1 MRKTFLFLCLFSLLS
16 ISTIPSWGQKNG
28 HHVVIPG
35 KGNIDVEQFINGI
48 DTNMDISQLSLAE
61 LRIVRNGFAARQGHI
76 FMDAPLREIFSQ
88 TSWYDSLMWARFEK
102 TEATKG
108 YGWSEDPDDNTFK
121 PLPLSYTK
129 AEQAFIN
136 RIQQREKELR
146 KTQYHPREGY
156 LEDPDKMLNTFQLKT
171 FDPLLK
177 DKLGRNGF
185 AIVPGKKIQLFH
197 VYEKND
203 YSDFPSFVTTDLY
216 LQLFHF
222 YFDAIVRDIEEKTLD
237 SLVLTLC
244 QTMYE
249 NVSAKARTTTDKR
262 MKSANE
268 YCQAYFAIA
277 QALLTGKEAP
287 AVSPQYAPM
296 VKEELQKIYAS
307 EDDFSEFLDYKDV
320 KYSYSLFRPRGH
332 YSRNERIQRYFRG
345 MMWLQN
351 VHFGTDKPQQM
362 AYAMALASAVN
373 GNEKAKRAYQEV
385 FEPMTF
391 IFGKPDNVT
400 IFQVYEEIQKTGL
413 PIEKLLKSKRALRQ
427 LGQRVEALGER
438 QTRIRPKFEVTSHCK
453 INFMPQRYMPDA
465 EVLNEM
471 IDAKNDPTKRGVPSA
486 LDVFAAMGNTLAEK
500 ILLGDLHAAEQWEG
514 FLPTLANMKQRMGEI
529 EWDETVATRWLNS
542 LLVMTGEDA
551 NYPYFMQTEQWGK
564 KNLNTAL
571 ASYAELKHDAILY
584 AKQPAGAEC
593 GGYGPPDPI
602 LKGYVE
608 PNVPFWN
615 RAIALCQTLK
625 EVLQRYHLMTEKATA
640 TTDALIEQAQFLLQ
654 VSQKELQHKPLTET
668 EYHQI
673 EFIGSTYEYISLQLA
688 KEDEQFLDG
697 WDNVHGADREVS
709 IVADVYTANAPNNPQ
724 KSILYEATGP
734 AYEIYVVVEIDGNLV
749 LTRGAVLSYREF
761 TRPLGEQRLTD
772 EDWQQYRR
780 QHPSYGIPQWM
791 DEIIV
796 PLEKEPEDNEELF
809 YSSGC

>member
-1 MRKTFLFLCLFSLLS
+1 MRKTLLFFTLLLVS
-16 ISTIPSWGQKNG
+16 IIPTWGLQKG
-28 HHVVIPG
+28 HPVIIPG
-35 KGNIDVEQFINGI
+35 KGNIDVEQFIKGI
-48 DTNMDISQLSLAE
+48 DTNMDISNLSLAE
-61 LRIVRNGFAARQGHI
+61 LRIVRNGFAALQGHI
-76 FMDAPLREIFSQ
+76 FMDAPLREIFRQ

-108 YGWSEDPDDNTFK
+108 YGYNDDNPNDFTFK
-121 PLPLSYTK
+121 PLPLSFTK
-129 AEQAFIN
+129 AEQVFIE
-136 RIQQREKELR
+136 RIQQRERELR
-146 KTQYHPREGY
+146 KTQYNPREGY
-156 LEDPDKMLNTFQLKT
+156 LVDPDKMLNTFQLST
-171 FDPLLK
+171 FDPQLK

-185 AIVPGKKIQLFH
+185 AIVPGNKIQLFH

-222 YFDAIVRDIEEKTLD
+222 YFDAVVRDIEEKTLD
-237 SLVLTLC
+237 SLVQVLC
-244 QTMYE
+244 RTMYDE
-249 NVSAKARTTTDKR
+249 VSVRAKTTTDKR
-262 MKSANE
+262 WRAANE
-268 YCQAYFAIA
+268 YVQAYFSIA
-277 QALLTGKEAP
+277 YSLLTGQDPLPVATTYT
-287 AVSPQYAPM
+287 QM
-296 VKEELQKIYAS
+296 VQDELRKINAS
-307 EDDFSEFLDYKDV
+307 QDDFSDFLDYHDV
-320 KYSYSLFRPRGH
+320 YYSYSLFRPRGH
-332 YSRNERIQRYFRG
+332 YTRNERIQRYFRA

-362 AYAMALASAVN
+362 AYAVALADAVN
-373 GNEKAKRAYQEV
+373 SNKKVQKAYSDV
-385 FEPMTF
+385 FSPMTF

-400 IFQVYEEIQKTGL
+400 IQQVYEEVQKMG
-413 PIEKLLKSKRALRQ
+413 IGMEKLLKSKRAMRL
-427 LGQRVEALGER
+427 LGQRIEMIGES

-471 IDAKNDPTKRGVPSA
+471 VDAKNTPTKRGVPSA
-486 LDVFAAMGNTLAEK
+486 LDVFASMGNTLADK
-500 ILLGDLHAAEQWEG
+500 ILLGDLHAAEQWED

-529 EWDETVATRWLNS
+529 DWDETVATRWLNS
-542 LLVMTGEDA
+542 LMVMAGDDA
-551 NYPYFMQTEQWGK
+551 NYPYFMRTEQWGK

-593 GGYGPPDPI
+593 GGYGPPEPI

-608 PNVPFWN
+608 PNIAFWN

-625 EVLQRYHLMTEKATA
+625 DVLQRYHLMTEKAVTG
-640 TTDALIEQAQFLLQ
+640 TDALIEQAQFLLQ
-654 VSQKELQHKPLTET
+654 MSQKELQHISLTDA
-668 EYHQI
+668 EYNQI
-673 EFIGSTYEYISLQLA
+673 EIIGSTFEYISLQLA
-688 KEDEQFLDG
+688 KSDEQFLDG

-709 IVADVYTANAPNNPQ
+709 IVADVYTANAPNNPN
-724 KSILYEATGP
+724 KAILYEATGP
-734 AYEIYVVVEIDGNLV
+734 AYEIYVIVDIDGDLI

-772 EDWQQYRR
+772 EEWQQYRR
-780 QHPSYGIPQWM
+780 NHPSYGIPSWM
-791 DEIIV
+791 EEITV

>member
-1 MRKTFLFLCLFSLLS
+1 MRKTFLSFTFLLLS
-16 ISTIPSWGQKNG
+16 IIPTWGQRKG
-28 HHVVIPG
+28 HPVIIPG
-35 KGNIDVEQFINGI
+35 KGNIDVEQFIKGI
-48 DTNMDISQLSLAE
+48 DTNMDISNLSLAE
-61 LRIVRNGFAARQGHI
+61 LRIVRNGFAALQGHI

-108 YGWSEDPDDNTFK
+108 YGYSDAPNDYSFK
-121 PLPLSYTK
+121 PLPLSFTK
-129 AEQAFIN
+129 DEQAFIA

-156 LEDPDKMLNTFQLKT
+156 LVDADKMLNTFQLSS
-171 FDPLLK
+171 FDPRLK

-185 AIVPGKKIQLFH
+185 AIVPGNKIQLFH

-222 YFDAIVRDIEEKTLD
+222 YFDAVVRDIEEKTLD
-237 SLVLTLC
+237 SLVQVLC
-244 QTMYE
+244 QTMYNE
-249 NVSAKARTTTDKR
+249 VSARAKTTDDKR
-262 MKSANE
+262 WREANE

-277 QALLTGKEAP
+277 NALVTGQEPLPVAP
-287 AVSPQYAPM
+287 AYTQVVQD
-296 VKEELQKIYAS
+296 ELRKIYAS
-307 EDDFSEFLDYKDV
+307 QDDFSDFLDYRDV
-320 KYSYSLFRPRGH
+320 KYGYSLFRPRGH
-332 YSRNERIQRYFRG
+332 YTRNERIQRYFRA

-351 VHFGTDKPQQM
+351 VPFGTDKPQQM
-362 AYAMALASAVN
+362 ACAVALADAVN
-373 GNEKAKRAYQEV
+373 CNEKVRKAYDDV
-385 FEPMTF
+385 FNPMTF

-400 IFQVYEEIQKTGL
+400 IQQVYEETQNTGTSM
-413 PIEKLLKSKRALRQ
+413 EKLLKSKHAMRQ
-427 LGQRVEALGER
+427 LCQHIEQISEQ
-438 QTRIRPKFEVTSHCK
+438 QTRIRPKFEVTSRYK
-453 INFMPQRYMPDA
+453 VNFMPQRYMPDA

-471 IDAKNDPTKRGVPSA
+471 IDAENDPTKRSVPCA

-529 EWDETVATRWLNS
+529 NWDETVATRWLNS
-542 LLVMTGEDA
+542 LMVMAGDDA
-551 NYPYFMQTEQWGK
+551 NFPYFMQTEQWGK

-593 GGYGPPDPI
+593 GGYGPPEPI

-608 PNVPFWN
+608 PNVAFWN

-625 EVLQRYHLMTEKATA
+625 DVLQRHHLMTEKAA
-640 TTDALIEQAQFLLQ
+640 TGTDALIEQAQFLLQ
-654 VSQKELQHKPLTET
+654 VSEKELRHTPLTDT
-668 EYHQI
+668 EYNQI
-673 EFIGSTYEYISLQLA
+673 EIIGSTFEYISLQLA
-688 KEDEQFLDG
+688 RSDEQFLDG

-709 IVADVYTANAPNNPQ
+709 IVADVYTANAPNNPN

-734 AYEIYVVVEIDGNLV
+734 AYEIYVIVDIDGNLI

-761 TRPLGEQRLTD
+761 TRPLGEQRMTD
-772 EDWQQYRR
+772 EEWQQYRR
-780 QHPSYGIPQWM
+780 QHPSYGIPSWM
-791 DEIIV
+791 DEITV

>member
-1 MRKTFLFLCLFSLLS
+1 MSKKHFFICFFVFLYAASPIL
-16 ISTIPSWGQKNG
+16 GQKKG
-28 HHVVIPG
+28 HTVIIPG

-48 DTNMDISQLSLAE
+48 DTDMDISNLSLAE
-61 LRIVRNGFAARQGHI
+61 LRIVRNGFAALQGHI

-108 YGWSEDPDDNTFK
+108 YGYNYDNPNDNIFK

-129 AEQAFIN
+129 AEQAFIT

-156 LEDPDKMLNTFQLKT
+156 LVDPDKMLNTFQLKT
-171 FDPLLK
+171 LDPRLK
-177 DKLGRNGF
+177 DKLGKNGF
-185 AIVPGKKIQLFH
+185 AIVPGNKIQLFQ

-222 YFDAIVRDIEEKTLD
+222 YFDAVVRDIEEKTLD
-237 SLVLTLC
+237 SLVQVLC
-244 QTMYE
+244 QAMYDE
-249 NVSAKARTTTDKR
+249 VSVKANTSTDKQWR
-262 MKSANE
+262 AANE

-277 QALLTGKEAP
+277 HALLTGQEPLPVAP
-287 AVSPQYAPM
+287 SYTQM
-296 VKEELQKIYAS
+296 VQDELRNVYAS
-307 EDDFSEFLDYKDV
+307 QDAFSDFLDYHDV
-320 KYSYSLFRPRGH
+320 LYSYSLFRPRGH
-332 YSRNERIQRYFRG
+332 YSRNERIQRYFRA

-351 VHFGTDKPQQM
+351 VHFGTDKPKQM
-362 AYAMALASAVN
+362 AYAVALADALNS
-373 GNEKAKRAYQEV
+373 NEKVRKAYDDV
-385 FEPMTF
+385 FNPMTF

-400 IFQVYEEIQKTGL
+400 IQQVYEEAQKTGVSM
-413 PIEKLLKSKRALRQ
+413 EKLLKNKRALRQ
-427 LGQRVEALGER
+427 LCQRVEAIGDR

-471 IDAKNDPTKRGVPSA
+471 IDAENDPTKRGVPCA

-514 FLPTLANMKQRMGEI
+514 FLPMLANMKQRMGEI
-529 EWDETVATRWLNS
+529 DWDETVATRWLHA
-542 LLVMTGEDA
+542 LKVMTDEDA

-593 GGYGPPDPI
+593 GGYGPPEPI

-608 PNVPFWN
+608 PNVAFWN

-625 EVLQRYHLMTEKATA
+625 DVLQRHHLMTEKAA
-640 TTDALIEQAQFLLQ
+640 TGTDALIEQAQFLLQ
-654 VSQKELQHKPLTET
+654 MSEKELRHTPLTDT
-668 EYHQI
+668 EYNQI
-673 EFIGSTYEYISLQLA
+673 EIIGSTFEYISLQLA
-688 KEDEQFLDG
+688 KDDEQFLDG
-697 WDNVHGADREVS
+697 WDNVSGADREVS
-709 IVADVYTANAPNNPQ
+709 IVADVYTANAPNNPN
-724 KSILYEATGP
+724 KAILYEATGP
-734 AYEIYVVVEIDGNLV
+734 AYEIYVIVDIDGDLI

-761 TRPLGEQRLTD
+761 TRPLAEQRLTD
-772 EDWQQYRR
+772 EEWQQYRR
-780 QHPSYGIPQWM
+780 QHPSYGIPSWM
-791 DEIIV
+791 DEITV
-796 PLEKEPEDNEELF
+796 PLEKEPEDNEEFF